1 MNKVRTL
8 IVMALAAG
16 VLASCGGGAVI
27 ENAQQEFLSADSLR
41 KANLTRDMQAQSDK
55 IYANYVEVESL
66 EAKLKKAHGAEAER
80 IKAEIARI
88 DRRDSLQNGYTDIQ
102 NFYAAQ
108 LRDLSVKYGAYSE
121 KALDQVIR
129 SRFFITRQDL
139 KSVVKNMTPELK
151 KSENGMALAKYV
163 KKKQLLLGDK
173 MKEFS
178 ATNINNGVFDWKQ
191 TEGKQILLIFEGWG
205 YMKPEKREYLLS
217 LLGPEYKDNL
227 IVLGYVYGENYNDF
241 VKRAKKFKCEDFTL
255 LSDLTGRD
263 GGPVK
268 EYLGVSGVPTVF
280 ITDRNH
286 VVIGEAKGVE
296 PDFIRPLI
304 GK

>member
-1 MNKVRTL
+1 MKSIRT
-8 IVMALAAG
+8 IITMALAAG

-27 ENAQQEFLSADSLR
+27 ENAEQEFASADSLR
-41 KANLTRDMQAQSDK
+41 KANLNRDMQTQSDL
-55 IYANYVEVESL
+55 IYANFVEVETL
-66 EAKLKKAHGAEAER
+66 EAQLKNAKGAKAEE

-88 DRRDSLQNGYTDIQ
+88 DRRDSLQNCYTAIQ
-102 NFYAAQ
+102 NEYAAQ
-108 LRDLSVKYGAYSE
+108 LRDLAVKYGPYSE
-121 KALDQVIR
+121 TALDQVIR
-129 SRFFITRQDL
+129 SRFYITRDDL

-151 KSENGMALAKYV
+151 KSENGLALANYV

-178 ATNINNGVFDWKQ
+178 VTNINNGMFDWKI
-191 TEGKQILLIFEGWG
+191 TEGKQILFIFEGWG

-227 IVLGYVYGENYNDF
+227 VVMGYVYGENYNDF
-241 VKRAKKFKCEDFTL
+241 VKRAKKFKAEDFTL
-255 LSDLTGRD
+255 VSDLTGKD

-268 EYLGVSGVPTVF
+268 EYLGVSGTPTVF
-280 ITDRNH
+280 ITDKNH
-286 VVIGEAKGVE
+286 VVIGEAKGIE